1 MNQITFPYPSW
12 MRFVALFLIFI
23 WAPSSFFRKYYVFD
37 LIDIEMA
44 LQPLSIGLVILYFSK
59 EKIDDERIHY
69 LKFRALAFAMINGL
83 LLSWLTTK
91 LLFGQQYNVEHDLVH
106 AVSTSY
112 FLIITIVI
120 AYGRLFYLKARS

>member
-1 MNQITFPYPSW
+1 
-12 MRFVALFLIFI
+12 MRGRA
-23 WAPSSFFRKYYVFD
+23 FFRKYYVFD

-59 EKIDDERIHY
+59 EKVDDERIHY

-91 LLFGQQYNVEHDLVH
+91 LLFGQQYSVEHDLVH
-106 AVSTSY
+106 PVSTSH
-112 FLIITIVI
+112 FLIITIAI
-120 AYGRLFYLKARS
+120 AYGRLFYLKSRS

>member
-1 MNQITFPYPSW
+1 
-12 MRFVALFLIFI
+12 
-23 WAPSSFFRKYYVFD
+23 VFD

-91 LLFGQQYNVEHDLVH
+91 FLYGQQYNVGHDLVH

-120 AYGRLFYLKARS
+120 AYGRLFYLRARS